1 MTLKATQAEL
11 YAMEGVAPILAGEHS
26 CILRKTL
33 KHNLDNKAIHIGT
46 PLIMYVAQGQQ
57 FISDSDGRHYVV
69 DEGQMVFLSPGAYN
83 VSHRVTAHASFDAML
98 LFVDERLVQK
108 CLDDAGMDS
117 PPPAGDGQRILYAGE
132 QIRRYMD
139 AQEYVYRNACSNDA
153 LLELK
158 LLELLHLIALQ
169 DPAQQLLRAML
180 SGGSDGDAA

>member
-57 FISDSDGRHYVV
+57 FISDSAGLHYVV
-69 DEGQMVFLSPGAYN
+69 DEGQMVFLSPGTYN

-98 LFVDERLVQK
+98 LFIDRQLVEK
-108 CLDDAGMDS
+108 CLSDVATDN
-117 PPPAGDGQRILYAGE
+117 PPPSDDGKRILYAGE

-180 SGGSDGDAA
+180 SEDSDSA